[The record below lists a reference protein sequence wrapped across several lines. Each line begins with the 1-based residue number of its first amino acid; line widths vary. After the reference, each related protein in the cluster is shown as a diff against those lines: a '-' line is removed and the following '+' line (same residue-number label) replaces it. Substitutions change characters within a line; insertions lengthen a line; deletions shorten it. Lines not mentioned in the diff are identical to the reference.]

1 MVQFSSTS
9 YQLSGGAGLDTLLGT
24 AGNDSIDLG
33 LARFSAGGGGNT
45 VTANTNGGG
54 FEVFDLGDGNDS
66 LFYSTFSN
74 NNLTATVFGG
84 VGNDLIAMVDGGTNQ
99 GSSET
104 LYGGDGNDTIY
115 SGWFNLGGN
124 STVFGGAGNDFIYAG
139 AGMAGPGGYDD
150 TLYGGEGF
158 DTYYWSPNNGGFGTD
173 IIFDSNPGGNGL
185 VLFGGNTAPASGFPD
200 TGRVNNDPTNGQVN
214 LIDLGGG
221 LFKIENKD
229 DATDSITFRGG
240 DITVINLQ
248 SRPGGAGTGE
258 NFIYTWD
265 AAHGVWVD
273 QNG

>member
-1 MVQFSSTS
+1 
-9 YQLSGGAGLDTLLGT
+9 LLGT
-24 AGNDSIDLG
+24 AGDDTIDIG

-66 LFYSTFSN
+66 LFYSLGSAN
-74 NNLTATVFGG
+74 DLTATVFGG
-84 VGNDLIAMVDGGTNQ
+84 AGNDLLALIDGGSDQ
-99 GSSET
+99 GSNLT

-115 SGWFNLGGN
+115 AGWFNFGGN
-124 STVFGGAGNDFIYAG
+124 STVFGGEGNDSIYAG
-139 AGMAGPGGYDD
+139 AGAAGPGGYDD
-150 TLYGGEGF
+150 TLYGGGGF

-173 IIFDSNPGGNGL
+173 IISDSSPDGNGL
-185 VLFGGNTAPASGFPD
+185 VIFSGNTAPASGFPD
-200 TGRVNNDPTNGQVN
+200 TGRVTNDPVHGQVN
-214 LIDLGGG
+214 LIDLGSG

-229 DATDSITFRGG
+229 DPTDSITFRGG
-240 DITVINLQ
+240 EITIINLQ

-265 AAHGVWVD
+265 AAHGHWVD